1 MQFLGE
7 KNFKQRIGAV
17 KLEEGEEIS
26 EEIAT
31 IALRRFVNFFSA
43 LQATDGHWPA
53 ENSAPLFFLPPLVMC
68 LYITG
73 DLNTVLPAEHRKEIL
88 RISHPF
94 APLVTRTRNL
104 RVGRM
109 YQHISKGSWTF
120 SDQDHGWQV
129 SDTTAKAL
137 KCCLLF
143 STMPSESVGE
153 AIEPAR
159 LYDSVDAI
167 LSLQSK
173 NGGLAAWE
181 PAGASQYLERLTI
194 DNAVKYFEDVQKL
207 DGSWYG
213 CWGVCF
219 TYASWFALGGLAV
232 AGKSYNNSAA
242 VRKGVEFLLRTQRS
256 DGGWGESYHSCPD
269 KVYRELETD
278 HSNLVQTSW
287 ALMGLIHSGQVDRDP
302 SPLHHAARLLINSQ
316 LEVGDFPQQVM

>member
-1 MQFLGE
+1 ML
-7 KNFKQRIGAV
+7 
-17 KLEEGEEIS
+17 
-26 EEIAT
+26 
-31 IALRRFVNFFSA
+31 SA
-43 LQATDGHWPA
+43 LAH
-53 ENSAPLFFLPPLVMC
+53 
-68 LYITG
+68 
-73 DLNTVLPAEHRKEIL
+73 
-88 RISHPF
+88 
-94 APLVTRTRNL
+94 
-104 RVGRM
+104 
-109 YQHISKGSWTF
+109 
-120 SDQDHGWQV
+120 
-129 SDTTAKAL
+129 
-137 KCCLLF
+137 
-143 STMPSESVGE
+143 
-153 AIEPAR
+153 
-159 LYDSVDAI
+159 
-167 LSLQSK
+167 QSK
-173 NGGLAAWE
+173 HLFCLKSYILDTE
-181 PAGASQYLERLTI
+181 PQRLTI

-316 LEVGDFPQQVM
+316 LEVGDFPQQEITGAFMKNCMLHYAAYRNIFPLWALAEYRKNVLVPLKHNYIYIYIYIYIILCYILRNE